1 MDRKTIFIDI
11 DGTLLEHPG
20 ELSDIYTANQEKL
33 PGVTEKLD
41 KWNFDEEYIIIVTA
55 RPESLRNV
63 TIRQLEERGIFYH
76 QLIMG
81 LPHCT
86 RYVINDAKPSKA
98 KTAFGITVPRNE
110 GLINVEL
117 NNE

>member
-1 MDRKTIFIDI
+1 
-11 DGTLLEHPG
+11 
-20 ELSDIYTANQEKL
+20 
-33 PGVTEKLD
+33 
-41 KWNFDEEYIIIVTA
+41 
-55 RPESLRNV
+55 
-63 TIRQLEERGIFYH
+63 LEERGIFYH

-81 LPHCT
+81 LPHGT